1 MNAKPVDIWGATK
14 LAIDNN
20 CHQLNW
26 HQFNFGNMQ
35 NYLYAWRYNLTFNMI
50 STSDVTVFSTYL
62 LAYINHLPTPSKV
75 EPTFTFSINPEGHTI
90 YDNTGGEN

>member
-1 MNAKPVDIWGATK
+1 
-14 LAIDNN
+14 
-20 CHQLNW
+20 
-26 HQFNFGNMQ
+26 
-35 NYLYAWRYNLTFNMI
+35 MI
-50 STSDVTVFSTYL
+50 STSDVTAFSTYL